1 MAQNLTQHSSSED
14 EIDIR
19 EIVKLILDSKKILIS
34 TILVFTISSVIYS
47 LSLKPEFNSSTILEI
62 GYSEMPNGTQ
72 RLIEKHS
79 DVISN
84 LNLYQFLN
92 SQDNN
97 QVASFK
103 AIENK
108 LILIETS
115 SGLAQQNENLLVE
128 IIRYIDERHSNL
140 ALLTNNQK
148 KDEISRQIEMIES
161 ELSFIRAKE
170 SNKSQ
175 LEQLE
180 IEYRLAKLKN
190 ELPAIDLEIS
200 QLDQI
205 ILDDTNNLSLLKENE
220 NLLKERAA
228 NSPTLEQII
237 FNYKAQINALNSKK
251 STYILEIRSLNNQL
265 KTLENDKSQ
274 SDQLFRLEQ
283 EKVSLENDLQV
294 LMNQTQVNTRLIGNI
309 KTNTVKPKTLLITS
323 LGIIIGFITGIFLVF
338 ISNFLKRIREVEA

>member
-1 MAQNLTQHSSSED
+1 MAQNLTQPSSSED
-14 EIDIR
+14 EIDLK
-19 EIVKLILDSKKILIS
+19 EIVKLILDSKKLFIA
-34 TILVFTISSVIYS
+34 TIIVFTLLSVVYS
-47 LSLKPEFNSSTILEI
+47 FSLKPEFKSSIILEI
-62 GYSEMPNGTQ
+62 GYYEMPDGTQ
-72 RLIEKHS
+72 KVIEESS

-190 ELPAIDLEIS
+190 ELPAIDLEMS

-251 STYILEIRSLNNQL
+251 STYILEIKSLNNQL
-265 KTLENDKSQ
+265 KTLENDTSQ